1 MPKKGVEP
9 VRREQLIR
17 ATFQTI
23 DEIGMADATVATIAK
38 KAGLSSGIVA
48 HYFGDKDGL
57 LNAAM
62 RQILRELK
70 DAVAYRAEASDDP
83 ASSRAIVDGNFDDSQ
98 IRRDARLATFRH
110 REIGMADAT
119 VATIAK
125 KAGLSS
131 GIVAQL
137 KDAVARY
144 RAEASDDPASSCV
157 PSSMATSTTARST
170 VPRCASLTFWAASM
184 HQPELARLQ
193 RANDQRLFSNLCHQF
208 NRLLPHPQARL
219 AARGLAA
226 MIDGLWLRGSLVG
239 GQFNADKS
247 RRIAYGYRLP
257 VAGCRAISASAPA
270 PSKEYAP

>member
-17 ATFQTI
+17 ATFETI
-23 DEIGMADATVATIAK
+23 DEMGMADATVATIAR

-70 DAVAYRAEASDDP
+70 AAVARYRDDAGADP
-83 ASSRAIVDGNFDDSQ
+83 RAQLRAIVDGNFDDSQ
-98 IRRDARLATFRH
+98 TN
-110 REIGMADAT
+110 G
-119 VATIAK
+119 
-125 KAGLSS
+125 
-131 GIVAQL
+131 
-137 KDAVARY
+137 
-144 RAEASDDPASSCV
+144 
-157 PSSMATSTTARST
+157 TAMR
-170 VPRCASLTFWAASM
+170 VWLTFWAASM

-208 NRLLPHPQARL
+208 NRVLPHARARM

-226 MIDGLWLRGSLVG
+226 MVDGLWLRGSLVG
-239 GQFNADKS
+239 GQFNAEKA
-247 RRIAYGYRLP
+247 RRIAFDYIDFQLQLP
-257 VAGCRAISASAPA
+257 AAGLPASGDATLIDAPL
-270 PSKEYAP
+270 

>member
-70 DAVAYRAEASDDP
+70 DAVARYRADASDDP
-83 ASSRAIVDGNFDDSQ
+83 REQLRAIVDGNFDDSQ
-98 IRRDARLATFRH
+98 IN
-110 REIGMADAT
+110 G
-119 VATIAK
+119 
-125 KAGLSS
+125 
-131 GIVAQL
+131 
-137 KDAVARY
+137 
-144 RAEASDDPASSCV
+144 
-157 PSSMATSTTARST
+157 TAMR
-170 VPRCASLTFWAASM
+170 VWLTFWAASM

-239 GQFNADKS
+239 GQFNGASLTATSTSSCRLS
-247 RRIAYGYRLP
+247 RYKRSSTRPLP
-257 VAGCRAISASAPA
+257 RSTPHDHPA
-270 PSKEYAP
+270 RPTALHPRPARRCHQRQDLQDRQSGHR

>member
-1 MPKKGVEP
+1 MIFTSPAFRVAIRGETMPKKDVEP

-23 DEIGMADATVATIAK
+23 DEIGMADATVATIAR

-70 DAVAYRAEASDDP
+70 AAVARYRDAAAGDARSQL
-83 ASSRAIVDGNFDDSQ
+83 RAIVDGNFDDSQ
-98 IRRDARLATFRH
+98 TN
-110 REIGMADAT
+110 G
-119 VATIAK
+119 
-125 KAGLSS
+125 
-131 GIVAQL
+131 
-137 KDAVARY
+137 
-144 RAEASDDPASSCV
+144 
-157 PSSMATSTTARST
+157 TAMR
-170 VPRCASLTFWAASM
+170 VWLTFWAASM

-208 NRLLPHPQARL
+208 NRQLPHAQARL
-219 AARGLAA
+219 SARGLAA

-239 GQFNADKS
+239 GDFNADKA
-247 RRIAYGYRLP
+247 RRIAYGYIDFQLQ
-257 VAGCRAISASAPA
+257 ANAP
-270 PSKEYAP
+270 

>member
-1 MPKKGVEP
+1 
-9 VRREQLIR
+9 
-17 ATFQTI
+17 I

-70 DAVAYRAEASDDP
+70 EAVARYRAEVGDDP
-83 ASSRAIVDGNFDDSQ
+83 RDQLRAIVDGNFDDSQ
-98 IRRDARLATFRH
+98 IN
-110 REIGMADAT
+110 G
-119 VATIAK
+119 
-125 KAGLSS
+125 
-131 GIVAQL
+131 
-137 KDAVARY
+137 
-144 RAEASDDPASSCV
+144 
-157 PSSMATSTTARST
+157 TAMR
-170 VPRCASLTFWAASM
+170 VWLTFWAASM

-239 GQFNADKS
+239 GQFNAEKS
-247 RRIAYGYRLP
+247 RRI
-257 VAGCRAISASAPA
+257 
-270 PSKEYAP
+270 

>member
-70 DAVAYRAEASDDP
+70 DAVARYRAAASANP
-83 ASSRAIVDGNFDDSQ
+83 REQLRAIVDGNFDDSQ
-98 IRRDARLATFRH
+98 IN
-110 REIGMADAT
+110 G
-119 VATIAK
+119 
-125 KAGLSS
+125 
-131 GIVAQL
+131 
-137 KDAVARY
+137 
-144 RAEASDDPASSCV
+144 
-157 PSSMATSTTARST
+157 TAMR
-170 VPRCASLTFWAASM
+170 VWLTFWAASM

-193 RANDQRLFSNLCHQF
+193 RANAQRLFSNLCPQF
-208 NRLLPHPQARL
+208 NHLLPPPQARL

-239 GQFNADKS
+239 GQFNAEKS
-247 RRIAYGYRLP
+247 RRIAYGYIDFQLQ
-257 VAGCRAISASAPA
+257 AAAL
-270 PSKEYAP
+270 

>member
-70 DAVAYRAEASDDP
+70 AAVARYRDAAAGDARSQL
-83 ASSRAIVDGNFDDSQ
+83 RAIVDGNFDDSQ
-98 IRRDARLATFRH
+98 TN
-110 REIGMADAT
+110 G
-119 VATIAK
+119 
-125 KAGLSS
+125 
-131 GIVAQL
+131 
-137 KDAVARY
+137 
-144 RAEASDDPASSCV
+144 
-157 PSSMATSTTARST
+157 TAMR
-170 VPRCASLTFWAASM
+170 VWLTFWAASM

-208 NRLLPHPQARL
+208 NRQLPHAQARL
-219 AARGLAA
+219 SARGLAA

-239 GQFNADKS
+239 GPFDTAAA
-247 RRIAYGYRLP
+247 RALAYAYIDFQLQPEG
-257 VAGCRAISASAPA
+257 V
-270 PSKEYAP
+270 